1 MAGFFTQFDSD
12 RIVRAIGDAES
23 RTSAEIRVHVTRR
36 KPKNLEERAL
46 RRFHLLGMTKTAG
59 RNGVLIYIAPNAR
72 RFHILGQARSME
84 GTLTLFLVAS
94 ATMAPA
100 LAKLG
105 GLGWHPATAFALI
118 AGTVAAA
125 VEAVSP
131 DGSDN
136 ATVPLSVLLTLSF
149 LTEASAQ

>member
-36 KPKNLEERAL
+36 KPTNLEERAL

-72 RFHILGQARSME
+72 RFHILGDEAIHE
-84 GTLTLFLVAS
+84 
-94 ATMAPA
+94 
-100 LAKLG
+100 K
-105 GLGWHPATAFALI
+105 
-118 AGTVAAA
+118 AGPEFWTSVAAA
-125 VEAVSP
+125 MEGHFRKGEFTEGVIEAVR
-131 DGSDN
+131 
-136 ATVPLSVLLTLSF
+136 TVG
-149 LTEASAQ
+149 EALAAHFPRAADDRDELPNTVDEE